1 MSKSKKGIL
10 LYRASR
16 DGFNEN
22 DFNSRCYGKTDTITI
37 IRNNLNYV
45 FGVYASAPW
54 NISGGYIN
62 DPNSF
67 LFSLRRNGKSYNDR
81 FTKNQTSNVASL
93 GGIQFGFQL
102 VPQSINIHNPLN
114 IITANQPSYG
124 SSFGGGQTL
133 FSFAPPNIKIVCQSN
148 ILTERYINFVHLYN
162 VPCSPGVNAKDFF
175 TGNYNQSITI
185 EIEVYQIIVEHI

>member
-10 LYRASR
+10 LYRASI

-45 FGVYASAPW
+45 FGVYTSEPW

-67 LFSLRRNGKSYNDR
+67 LFSLRRNGKSYNQKYTR
-81 FTKNQTSNVASL
+81 HQSSYVGSPFT
-93 GGIQFGFQL
+93 FGFGSTHINFSNQL
-102 VPQSINIHNPLN
+102 SVI
-114 IITANQPSYG
+114 AG
-124 SSFGGGQTL
+124 S
-133 FSFAPPNIKIVCQSN
+133 
-148 ILTERYINFVHLYN
+148 YINSVHLYN
-162 VPCSPGVNAKDFF
+162 IPCSLDVNAKDFL
-175 TGNYNQSITI
+175 TGNYNQCITT
-185 EIEVYQIIVEHI
+185 EIEVYQITVEHI